1 MAKELKAPKL
11 YKIEEDMGVA
21 FMDLQAHIEEFNRKF
36 DTEYSMTNP
45 KRKPLEE
52 PIGKASDNN
61 HRLYQEH
68 MDLILAECPKP
79 ITRQGIIQVLVSNG
93 EKPSTAR
100 LLASGYLDKITQVL
114 DPKTKLHKMSTE
126 SLKMYGHF

>member
-1 MAKELKAPKL
+1 MAEELKAPKL

-21 FMDLQAHIEEFNRKF
+21 FMDLQVHIQDFNRKF
-36 DTEYSMTNP
+36 DSEYSLTNP
-45 KRKPLEE
+45 KRKPLGKS
-52 PIGKASDNN
+52 IGKASDNN

-68 MDLILAECPKP
+68 MDMILTECPKP
-79 ITRQGIIQVLVSNG
+79 VTRQSIIQILASSG
-93 EKPSTAR
+93 EKPATAR
-100 LLASGYLDKITQVL
+100 RLAGSYLKRISQVL